1 MVKAGFGRS
10 ILSRWAVQPSLE
22 NEELLALPVT
32 KQGMPVYWSAL
43 VRKSH
48 QHAELLHAVS
58 EQLQSW
64 CQLNFNGSGYK

>member
-1 MVKAGFGRS
+1 
-10 ILSRWAVQPSLE
+10 
-22 NEELLALPVT
+22 
-32 KQGMPVYWSAL
+32 MPVYWSAL

-64 CQLNFNGSGYK
+64 CQLNFNGSDYQ